1 QRDQVFAAV
10 AHAEAELGGFDVM
23 INNAGIAQV
32 KPIADVRQEDMDLI
46 FKINVDGTMW
56 GIQAASEKFKERKH
70 KGKIINASSI

>member
-1 QRDQVFAAV
+1 
-10 AHAEAELGGFDVM
+10 M

-56 GIQAASEKFKERKH
+56 GIQAASEKFQERKQ
-70 KGKIINASSI
+70 KGKSSTPPLLQDMMVLQC